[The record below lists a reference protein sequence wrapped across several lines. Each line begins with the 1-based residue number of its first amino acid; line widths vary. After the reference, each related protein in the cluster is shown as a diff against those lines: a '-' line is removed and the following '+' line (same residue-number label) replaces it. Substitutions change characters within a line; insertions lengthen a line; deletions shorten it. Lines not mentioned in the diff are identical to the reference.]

1 MHRDQLPVTSRAR
14 SAQLSHQLGIAL
26 VSREYPPFYGGGIG
40 TYARWIVPALES
52 HGIRVHVVTEAHD
65 RTHPRV
71 ECYGNV
77 TVHRIP
83 IGMGKGGW
91 PNAALRF
98 SIQAARQVATLY
110 RSGRIQVAEF
120 AECEAAGIATLMCNP
135 CRPPTVVQ
143 LHTPSEQLFVL
154 RSLSTRS
161 IDTPHRVYFESER
174 LAMHLADEILAPSR
188 FIADW
193 AHNHYRFPTAP
204 KVIPYATG
212 PLPSPEDSRHSG
224 DETVIFFAGRIEPRK
239 GVESLILAMNEV
251 SRAHP
256 RATLRLAGADTSGA
270 PEGGSMRAYLQSLI
284 EPHAADRIH
293 FLGRLDRDDLRHEY
307 ARASLCVVP
316 SLWENF
322 PNTCIESMSH
332 ARAVLVSDQGGMK
345 EMVGNTR
352 AGRTFSAGDP
362 DDLAREMKLML
373 TESFQS
379 LAERGRIARERIE
392 YLCDPDRVAADRIEH
407 FHRVVENH
415 GSSPARNR
423 EGALGAWSGL
433 ESALTGDTDSF
444 QPPPVS
450 QQILR
455 WVDRI
460 EECAC

>member
-1 MHRDQLPVTSRAR
+1 MSQ
-14 SAQLSHQLGIAL
+14 QLGIAL

-40 TYARWIVPALES
+40 TYARWIVPALAS
-52 HGIRVHVVTEAHD
+52 HGIRVHVITEAHD

-71 ECYGNV
+71 ESDGNV

-98 SIQAARQVATLY
+98 SIQAARQIASLY

-120 AECEAAGIATLMCNP
+120 AECEAAGIATLVCNP
-135 CRPPTVVQ
+135 CRPPTIVQ

-154 RSLSTRS
+154 RSLSTRT
-161 IDTPHRVYFESER
+161 IDVPHRVYFESER
-174 LAMHLADEILAPSR
+174 LAMHLADDILAPSR

-193 AHNHYRFPTAP
+193 ARDHYRFPRDP

-212 PLPSPEDSRHSG
+212 PLPSTEDTRHPS
-224 DETVIFFAGRIEPRK
+224 DDTVIFFAGRIEPRK

-251 SRAHP
+251 SRAYP
-256 RATLRLAGADTSGA
+256 KATLRLAGGDTSGS

-284 EPHAADRIH
+284 EPHAVDRIH
-293 FLGRLDRDDLRHEY
+293 FLGRLDRGELKLEY

-322 PNTCIESMSH
+322 PNTCIESMSY
-332 ARAVLVSDQGGMK
+332 ARAVLVSDQGGMQ
-345 EMVGNTR
+345 EMIGDTR
-352 AGRTFSAGDP
+352 AGRTFTAGDP
-362 DDLAREMKLML
+362 ANLACVMKAML
-373 TESFQS
+373 AESTQT

-392 YLCDPDRVAADRIEH
+392 YLCDPDRVAAERIEH
-407 FHRVVENH
+407 FRRVIQKH
-415 GSSPARNR
+415 GTSPARNQDGTLR
-423 EGALGAWSGL
+423 AWAGL
-433 ESALTGDTDSF
+433 ESALAGDTDSF

-455 WVDRI
+455 WVNRI
-460 EECAC
+460 EECVC